1 MEISALNKTPS
12 QNLDSFERDND
23 LGYSWLFF
31 RTKPSVFEDPLPPG
45 EQVNRIAFLAVFLK
59 LPAQNSHGL
68 LVKPDNE
75 DVAPDVLQEADE
87 VPQGVLLLDALHPV
101 HSLHENCGAEQ
112 ERTTLPGI
120 KMNFE

>member
-1 MEISALNKTPS
+1 M
-12 QNLDSFERDND
+12 
-23 LGYSWLFF
+23 FF
-31 RTKPSVFEDPLPPG
+31 RNKPSVFEDPLPPG
-45 EQVNRIAFLAVFLK
+45 EQEHRIAFLAVFLK
-59 LPAQNSHGL
+59 LLAQSSHGL

-75 DVAPDVLQEADE
+75 DVASDVLEEANE

-101 HSLHENCGAEQ
+101 HSLHEDCGAEQ